1 MTTYSELLAGLKRSD
16 DGRVDASVPSDWMQ
30 GRTTYGGL
38 TAALCL
44 EAARGLVDDLPLR
57 SAQVAFVGP
66 SGGEVSLKPRL
77 LRRGKNTAFV
87 SVDMTQ
93 EQGFASQCI
102 FAFGK
107 ARESSLGFQD
117 LPMPDVPGPEEA
129 QSFFREGPRP
139 GFTNNFNMKGV
150 LGDAPITGSDK
161 RSIGLWMRHKDEA
174 APLDATA
181 VLAIADAPPPAA
193 LSMLKMPA
201 PISSMT
207 WMAEFLTENITT
219 EDGWF
224 FALHTADT
232 ATNGYSSQAMTL
244 WNSKH
249 EPILIGRQT
258 ITVFG

>member
-1 MTTYSELLAGLKRSD
+1 MTTYSELLAGLKRHE
-16 DGRVDASVPSDWMQ
+16 DGRVETSVSPDWMQ

-44 EAARGLVDDLPLR
+44 EAAKGLVDDLPLR

-66 SGGEVSLKPRL
+66 SGGEVFLKPTL

-93 EQGFASQCI
+93 EHGFASQCI

-107 ARESSLGFQD
+107 ARESSLDFQD
-117 LPMPDVPGPEEA
+117 LPMPDVPGPEAA

-150 LGDAPITGSDK
+150 LGDAPITGSEQC
-161 RSIGLWMRHKDEA
+161 SIGLWMRHKDEN
-174 APLDATA
+174 APLNATK
-181 VLAIADAPPPAA
+181 VLALADAPPPAA

-207 WMAEFLTENITT
+207 WMAEFLTEDITT

-244 WNSKH
+244 WNSRR

>member
-1 MTTYSELLAGLKRSD
+1 MTTYTELLAGLKRGA
-16 DGRVDASVPSDWMQ
+16 DGKVNAHVPADWMQ

-66 SGGEVSLKPRL
+66 SGGEISLKPTL

-93 EQGFASQCI
+93 PAGFAAQCI
-102 FAFGK
+102 FAFGN
-107 ARESSLGFQD
+107 ARESSQSFQHI
-117 LPMPDVPGPEEA
+117 PMPDVPSPDTA
-129 QSFFREGPRP
+129 KSFFGEGPRP
-139 GFTNNFNMKGV
+139 GFVGNFDMKGV

-161 RSIGLWMRHKDEA
+161 RSIGLWMRHKDNG

-181 VLAIADAPPPAA
+181 ILAIADAPPPAI
-193 LSMLKMPA
+193 LSMLKTPA

-207 WMAEFLTENITT
+207 WMAEFLTEDIAT

-232 ATNGYSSQAMTL
+232 AMDGYSSQSMTL
-244 WNSKH
+244 WNSTG

>member
-1 MTTYSELLAGLKRSD
+1 MTTYTELLAGLKRGD
-16 DGRVDASVPSDWMQ
+16 DGQVNAHVPTDWMQ

-44 EAARGLVDDLPLR
+44 ETARGLVDDLPLR

-66 SGGEVSLKPRL
+66 SGGEVSLKPTL

-87 SVDMTQ
+87 SVDMAQ
-93 EQGFASQCI
+93 PAGFASQCI

-107 ARESSLGFQD
+107 ARESSQSFQHI
-117 LPMPDVPGPEEA
+117 PMPDVPSPNTA

-161 RSIGLWMRHKDEA
+161 RSIGLWMRHKDDR

-181 VLAIADAPPPAA
+181 VLAIADAPPPAV
-193 LSMLKMPA
+193 LSMLKVPA

-207 WMAEFLTENITT
+207 WMAEFLTDNITT

-232 ATNGYSSQAMTL
+232 AIDGYSSQSMTL
-244 WNSKH
+244 WNSDGD
-249 EPILIGRQT
+249 PILIGRQT

>member
-1 MTTYSELLAGLKRSD
+1 MTTYTELLASLDRRDNGIT
-16 DGRVDASVPSDWMQ
+16 AAHVPSDWMQ

-44 EAARGLVDDLPLR
+44 EAARELVDDIPLR

-66 SGGEVSLKPRL
+66 SGGDVTMTPKM

-87 SVDMTQ
+87 SVDMMYAD
-93 EQGFASQCI
+93 GYAAQCI
-102 FAFGK
+102 FVFGK
-107 ARESSLGFQD
+107 ARDSSLNFRHLD
-117 LPMPDVPGPEEA
+117 MPDVPGPEDA
-129 QSFFREGPRP
+129 PSFFREGPRP

-150 LGDAPITGSDK
+150 LGDAPISGSDK

-174 APLDATA
+174 AQMNETTI
-181 VLAIADAPPPAA
+181 LAIADAPPPAA
-193 LSMLKMPA
+193 LSMFKTPA

-207 WMAEFLTENITT
+207 WMAEFLTEDIAT
-219 EDGWF
+219 EGGWF

-232 ATNGYSSQAMTL
+232 AVDGYSSQAMTL
-244 WNSKH
+244 WNSAR
-249 EPILIGRQT
+249 EPILNGRQT